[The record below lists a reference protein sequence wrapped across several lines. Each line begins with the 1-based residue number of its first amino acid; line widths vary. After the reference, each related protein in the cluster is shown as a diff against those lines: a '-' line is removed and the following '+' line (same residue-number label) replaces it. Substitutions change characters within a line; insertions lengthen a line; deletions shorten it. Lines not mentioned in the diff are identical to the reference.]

1 MASAPINQNQQVTGG
16 QQVLQ
21 SLASRGSAVSR
32 MNASDAPERQTAP
45 AIGQVRDGRMLGAQG
60 PVDQVDM
67 GSVMSQVLRSPAL
80 NGLLA
85 GVSEQ
90 TGAGSPDALRNMLQ
104 SFTQSPQM
112 RNAVN
117 QIVEQVDSQDIGNM
131 FAGLGGGQGGGIDM
145 SRMFQQMMPIV
156 SRALGAGSTLGQPNP
171 VLEPES
177 HPPYNE
183 RSLSRD
189 DNVPNPEVCMDFIKL
204 VCRLQI
210 LVVMCCW
217 SNPA

>member
-1 MASAPINQNQQVTGG
+1 
-16 QQVLQ
+16 
-21 SLASRGSAVSR
+21 
-32 MNASDAPERQTAP
+32 
-45 AIGQVRDGRMLGAQG
+45 
-60 PVDQVDM
+60 
-67 GSVMSQVLRSPAL
+67 
-80 NGLLA
+80 
-85 GVSEQ
+85 
-90 TGAGSPDALRNMLQ
+90 MLQ

-156 SRALGAGSTLGQPNP
+156 SRALGAGATLGQPNP

-189 DNVPNPEVCMDFIKL
+189 DNVPNPEINLQEVVQRIGNLNAPGDVFHAVVENSVELSGRGSSPQEL
-204 VCRLQI
+204 VDELCRDDGLSREYVEILRRDIRRRLEGCRESDVQI
-210 LVVMCCW
+210 RIGDLICFGYITIWFVVV
-217 SNPA
+217 

>member
-1 MASAPINQNQQVTGG
+1 MTNAPINQNQQVTGG

-21 SLASRGSAVSR
+21 SLASRGSAVNR
-32 MNASDAPERQTAP
+32 MNTGDAPARQTAP
-45 AIGQVRDGRMLGAQG
+45 AIGQVRDGRTLGAQG
-60 PVDQVDM
+60 SVDQVDM
-67 GSVMSQVLRSPAL
+67 GSMMSQVLRSPAL

-104 SFTQSPQM
+104 NFTQSPQM

-117 QIVEQVDSQDIGNM
+117 QIAEQVDSQDIGNM

-156 SRALGAGSTLGQPNP
+156 SRALGAGVGQPNP

-189 DNVPNPEVCMDFIKL
+189 DNVPNPEVCMDFIT
-204 VCRLQI
+204 CI
-210 LVVMCCW
+210 FI
-217 SNPA
+217 